1 MKQNFCRVLIF
12 AGSISES
19 WACPESNLPMF
30 SLSWSLLLRRG
41 GVEKRLELALASRK
55 ASERTVFGRG
65 DLDLCVVS
73 GRGDLDLCVISGRGD
88 LDLCFA
94 GESQG
99 FVTDPVLG
107 ITGFNTGRLLRCR
120 SNGRDCNL
128 EGSHLWQTVC
138 ENFALRTQDV

>member
-41 GVEKRLELALASRK
+41 GVEKRLELALASWK
-55 ASERTVFGRG
+55 ASERRVFGRG
-65 DLDLCVVS
+65 DLDLCVV
-73 GRGDLDLCVISGRGD
+73 SGRGD

-138 ENFALRTQDV
+138 ENFALLTQDV

>member
-1 MKQNFCRVLIF
+1 MKENFCRVLVF

-30 SLSWSLLLRRG
+30 SLSWSILLRRG
-41 GVEKRLELALASRK
+41 GVEKRLELALASWK

-65 DLDLCVVS
+65 DLDLCVVP
-73 GRGDLDLCVISGRGD
+73 GRGD

-138 ENFALRTQDV
+138 ENFALLTQDV